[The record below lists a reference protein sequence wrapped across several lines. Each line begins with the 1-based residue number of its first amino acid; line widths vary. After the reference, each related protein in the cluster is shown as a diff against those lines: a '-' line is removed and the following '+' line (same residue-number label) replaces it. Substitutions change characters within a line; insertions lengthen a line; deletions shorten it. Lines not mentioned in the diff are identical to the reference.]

1 MSARDQ
7 LKQEMASLP
16 ESVIERL
23 LIYLHSLPAPQT
35 PSPLNGDHFASYW
48 SRWYGALGDEPWDE
62 PAELPFEKREA
73 W

>member
-1 MSARDQ
+1 MSAREQ
-7 LKQEMASLP
+7 LKQEMAILP

-23 LIYLHSLPAPQT
+23 LDYLHSLPSPAPALPQ
-35 PSPLNGDHFASYW
+35 NGDYFANYW
-48 SRWYGALGDEPWDE
+48 SRWYGSLRDEPWDE